1 MDTRSP
7 TEHGGQQSAGPMV
20 TSSELSALI
29 SQNVEISKLVRSQN
43 EQINAL
49 VNQQT
54 ALVNKQTALEE
65 KINRQERSII
75 DRGDSLIS
83 AFRVGPIVGP
93 TRWSNF
99 SKNDLEKDELL
110 TKMSNYLLPE
120 YQTPR
125 ENWYWEKEWDDG
137 QKYDRPD
144 GHWDAARPEKISH
157 SDTAILEKSQEIVID
172 NW

>member
-1 MDTRSP
+1 
-7 TEHGGQQSAGPMV
+7 MV

-65 KINRQERSII
+65 KINRQ
-75 DRGDSLIS
+75 DQ
-83 AFRVGPIVGP
+83 
-93 TRWSNF
+93 
-99 SKNDLEKDELL
+99 LL
-110 TKMSNYLLPE
+110 TKMSNHLLPE

-125 ENWYWEKEWDDG
+125 ENWYWAKEWNDG